1 MKRNR
6 FRRIAMGVAT
16 MFLALSLAGCAAGA
30 ATDSEIAPQAGR
42 DAGQYDQATA
52 GFEKGADMP
61 AAADMMY
68 PADGT
73 EDVYGDEAGRMIIR
87 NKVLRVEVP
96 STAETVTKIRDLTRS
111 HKGSVSDMQV
121 ATDSEDWVYHN
132 DEYGNPVGD
141 GTALRG
147 WVTVRVPSDSYED
160 FIADVSKLG
169 TIKYQSESTNDVTQ
183 EHVDLSA
190 RLKNLQAQEARL
202 RDFFDAAKN
211 VKEMLSIEEEL
222 GRVRGDIESLDA
234 QVTYLERQ
242 AAMATVT
249 VELVEPRAVVRPEG
263 ESWGFSQAIT
273 DGIRGAAS
281 VIAGALSF
289 LIATSP
295 LWIIGAVLFL
305 PIRRWLRRRKSEKAP
320 LVPATTTPAAPAA
333 EGETAD

>member
-6 FRRIAMGVAT
+6 FRRIAMGVVT
-16 MFLALSLAGCAAGA
+16 MIVSLMLASCAAGTA
-30 ATDSEIAPQAGR
+30 DSEIAPQPAQ
-42 DAGQYDQATA
+42 DAAAYRQG
-52 GFEKGADMP
+52 EVEL
-61 AAADMMY
+61 AAADMAY
-68 PADGT
+68 PAEDGGDPT
-73 EDVYGDEAGRMIIR
+73 AGGDEDGRMIIR
-87 NKVLRVEVP
+87 NKVLRVEVG
-96 STAETVTKIRDLTRS
+96 STADAVTKIRDLTRS

-121 ATDSEDWVYHN
+121 ATDSDDWVYHN
-132 DEYGNPVGD
+132 NEYGEPVGD

-169 TIKYQSESTNDVTQ
+169 TVKYQSESTNDVTQ

-211 VKEMLSIEEEL
+211 VKEMLAIEEEL

-249 VELVEPRAVVRPEG
+249 VELTEPRAVVRPEG

-273 DGIRGAAS
+273 DGVRGAAS
-281 VIAGALSF
+281 VVAGALSF

-295 LWIIGAVLFL
+295 LWIVGAVLFF
-305 PIRRWLRRRKSEKAP
+305 PIRRWLRRRKSGKAQASQP
-320 LVPATTTPAAPAA
+320 TSASTPAATDP
-333 EGETAD
+333 ETDS